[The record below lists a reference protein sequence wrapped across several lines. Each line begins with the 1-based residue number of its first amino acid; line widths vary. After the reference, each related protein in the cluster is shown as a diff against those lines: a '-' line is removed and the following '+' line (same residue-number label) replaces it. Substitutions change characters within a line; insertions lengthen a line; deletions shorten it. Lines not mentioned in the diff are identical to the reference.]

1 MKRKHP
7 RAHGPSQRQL
17 RVGEE
22 VRHALAGVFERAPLR
37 DPRLSGVSITVAE
50 VRMSP
55 DLKVASVFVLPLGG
69 GGVTEVVAALNH
81 AAAFL
86 RARLADEMR
95 LRYVPGMR
103 FLPDVSFEEAGR
115 VGELLHEPAV
125 ARDLTRRPGEEGA
138 DDDGET
144 T

>member
-17 RVGEE
+17 RIGEE
-22 VRHALAGVFERAPLR
+22 VRHVLAALLERAPFR
-37 DPRLSGVSITVAE
+37 DPRLSGVSVTVTE

-69 GGVTEVVAALNH
+69 NGVAEVVAALNH

-86 RARLADEMR
+86 RVRLAGE
-95 LRYVPGMR
+95 LHLKYVPGMR
-103 FLPDVSFEEAGR
+103 FLPDVSFEQAGR
-115 VGELLHEPAV
+115 IGELLHEPAV
-125 ARDLTRRPGEEGA
+125 ARDLARRPEEGGA
-138 DDDGET
+138 DDDSEAT
-144 T
+144 